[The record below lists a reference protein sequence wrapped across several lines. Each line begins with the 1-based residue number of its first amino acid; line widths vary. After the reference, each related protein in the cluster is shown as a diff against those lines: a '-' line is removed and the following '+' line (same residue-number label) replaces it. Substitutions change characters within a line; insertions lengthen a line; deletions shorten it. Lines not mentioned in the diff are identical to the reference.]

1 MKRLSV
7 WVPSLTMLLVS
18 LISYI
23 DRNTLA
29 LLAPTILRETGLSAE
44 QYGFVISAFSI
55 AYMAGNPIWGRALD
69 RFGLRGGMLAA
80 VSFWSLASAAHSLAG
95 GFAGFAA
102 ARTALGFGEGATFPG
117 GLRTVVQT
125 LEPSRRA
132 RGIAVAYSGGSLGA
146 IITPLIVT
154 PIALWWGWRAAF
166 LFTGLVG
173 FLWVLLWLAVSRRP
187 EIRCAPAAAA
197 ARMSLADRK
206 LWAFMIAY
214 AFGAIPLAYVIY
226 GAPIYLSR
234 ALGKSQAT
242 IGAVLWLPPLGWE
255 IGYFVWGWLADRA
268 TADGLKRLM
277 ATAALLSLPLALA
290 ARLIHFPL
298 VMAGLLFSMFMGA
311 GFIILA
317 MSYATRVFP
326 PGHSGLIAGV
336 GAGAWS
342 ALVALVMPV
351 FGRLLDLRWWD
362 AAFGLA
368 ALLPMAGFAGWY
380 LLARDE

>member
-1 MKRLSV
+1 
-7 WVPSLTMLLVS
+7 MLLVS

-29 LLAPTILRETGLSAE
+29 LLAPTILRETGLTGE

-69 RFGLRGGMLAA
+69 RFGLRRGMTAA

-95 GFAGFAA
+95 GFASFAV

-125 LEPSRRA
+125 LPPARRA

-166 LFTGLVG
+166 LFTGLAGVA
-173 FLWVLLWLAVSRRP
+173 WLLIWSVVSRRP
-187 EIRCAPAAAA
+187 EIRQ
-197 ARMSLADRK
+197 ARQDGPEDLPRARVTMSDPR

-214 AFGAIPLAYVIY
+214 AFGAIPLAFVIY

-234 ALGKSQAT
+234 ALEKSQAT

-255 IGYFVWGWLADRA
+255 IGYFVWGWLADRSV
-268 TADGLKRLM
+268 DLRRLM
-277 ATAALLSLPLALA
+277 AAAAALSLPLALA
-290 ARLIHFPL
+290 ARIAPFPL
-298 VMAGLLFSMFMGA
+298 VMAELFFSMFVAA
-311 GFIILA
+311 GFIILS
-317 MSYATRVFP
+317 MSYATRVYSSS
-326 PGHSGLIAGV
+326 HAGLVAGV

-351 FGRLLDLRWWD
+351 FGRLLDLRAWD
-362 AAFGLA
+362 TAFALA
-368 ALLPMAGFAGWY
+368 ALLPVAGFAGWH
-380 LLARDE
+380 LLGRRAEPAA